1 MPTVTRRLAAAALA
15 AALLA
20 ITGPGSLPAAAAE
33 PFQIP
38 VILPLTG
45 GGAFLG
51 TSENQS
57 LQIIEKL
64 VNQTGG
70 IKGRPI
76 HFAVQDDQSNP
87 QVAVQLT
94 NGALAK
100 KPPVILGSAV
110 VAMCNAMAAIVK
122 ASGPVQ
128 FCFSPGIH
136 PVANSY
142 TFSASVSTDD
152 LATASLRY
160 FHGKHWNR
168 VALITSTDASGQDA
182 ERAFTEAA
190 HRAENAGLSLVIQEH
205 FNPTDVTVSAQI
217 ARIQAAHPDAIVAW
231 STGTPFGTL
240 LRGISD
246 AGIALPI
253 VGGNGNLTYPQLAQ
267 YKNFTPKQMYF
278 ASPRFFAREQVL
290 PGPIR
295 SAQDLFYQAFGAIG
309 VKPDVSHSFSW
320 DPALIAVDA
329 LRHVGTNATPEAV
342 RAYIEGL
349 HGWAG
354 INGLY
359 DFRDGSQRGLAE
371 NTAI

>member
-1 MPTVTRRLAAAALA
+1 MPTRARRIAGAALA
-15 AALLA
+15 VTLALIAAPVTSPA
-20 ITGPGSLPAAAAE
+20 IAAD
-33 PFQIP
+33 PFEIP

-57 LQIIEKL
+57 LQIIEKM
-64 VNQTGG
+64 VNAQGG

-152 LATASLRY
+152 LATASLRF
-160 FHGKHWNR
+160 FHHVDR
-168 VALITSTDASGQDA
+168 RQRSGCGT
-182 ERAFTEAA
+182 R
-190 HRAENAGLSLVIQEH
+190 LSR
-205 FNPTDVTVSAQI
+205 SI
-217 ARIQAAHPDAIVAW
+217 AP
-231 STGTPFGTL
+231 G
-240 LRGISD
+240 
-246 AGIALPI
+246 
-253 VGGNGNLTYPQLAQ
+253 
-267 YKNFTPKQMYF
+267 
-278 ASPRFFAREQVL
+278 RE
-290 PGPIR
+290 
-295 SAQDLFYQAFGAIG
+295 
-309 VKPDVSHSFSW
+309 
-320 DPALIAVDA
+320 
-329 LRHVGTNATPEAV
+329 
-342 RAYIEGL
+342 
-349 HGWAG
+349 
-354 INGLY
+354 
-359 DFRDGSQRGLAE
+359 
-371 NTAI
+371 